1 MAFDRSRHTQS
12 RCFRFRSNGVHSG
25 DSIVPHTNLSRNNDI
40 WSPIETVSEA
50 FALEDMINSSTGPVN
65 ETYQQITEA
74 DVNRIFSGLDD
85 ILKEGLGGFYS
96 LLPRPPPPRS
106 SFPVVEPG

>member
-1 MAFDRSRHTQS
+1 M
-12 RCFRFRSNGVHSG
+12 
-25 DSIVPHTNLSRNNDI
+25 PHTNLSRNNDI
-40 WSPIETVSEA
+40 WSAIETVSEA

-96 LLPRPPPPRS
+96 LLPRPPRS